1 MYASGTFSTKK
12 SYLLKDEAHC
22 TRSIRFVS
30 ALRTE
35 RRLIVYGPPQGVEN
49 VLSYVDEKHVRYPP
63 SKVRQSVKTSQSFI
77 REMYSCKL

>member
-12 SYLLKDEAHC
+12 SCLLKDEAYC
-22 TRSIRFVS
+22 TIRFVS

-49 VLSYVDEKHVRYPP
+49 VLSYVDGKHVRYSP